1 MKLTILGSGT
11 SFGVPVIACDCKVCK
26 SDKAQDKRLRASALL
41 CIDNKNFLID
51 VGPDFRTQALRAK
64 LHHLD
69 AVFLTH
75 SHADHIHGIDDLRI
89 FSHKNS
95 GAMNSDKEIAA
106 HYPET
111 AGAGLAMYMNSES
124 LDHVK
129 KNFHYIFMNHE
140 KGGGTPKLNLVSV
153 DNYSARNPLLL
164 GNLQVV
170 PILMVH
176 GFMNTTGW
184 VFTQFL
190 PESMQNL
197 PQNEQTLNQTK
208 KHSIAYLTDCNFIS
222 DESIERVK
230 NAVGGGVLDHLVI
243 DALRV
248 RPHSTHNS
256 FDQALLYADK
266 IGAVHTWFTHMS
278 HDFFHTQIQEYIDKN
293 LDKYK
298 NLKKIVLSGGT
309 VSPAFDGLELFT

>member
-26 SDKAQDKRLRASALL
+26 SDNPLDKRLRASAIL
-41 CIDNKNFLID
+41 CVDKKNFLID

-95 GAMNSDKEIAA
+95 CAMNSDKEISA

-111 AGAGLAMYMNSES
+111 AGAGLSMYMNSES
-124 LDHVK
+124 LEHVK

-153 DNYSARNPLLL
+153 DKYSAQNPLQLE
-164 GNLQVV
+164 NLQVV
-170 PILMVH
+170 PVPMVH

-184 VFTQFL
+184 VFTQTL
-190 PESMQNL
+190 KENSQN
-197 PQNEQTLNQTK
+197 QIQTK
-208 KHSIAYLTDCNFIS
+208 THSIAYLTDCNFIS
-222 DESIERVK
+222 ENSIELVK
-230 NAVGGGVLDHLVI
+230 KAVNGGVLDHLVI

-256 FDQALLYADK
+256 FDQALFYADK

-278 HDFFHTQIQEYIDKN
+278 HDFFHSQIQEYIDKN
-293 LDKYK
+293 LEQYK

-309 VSPAFDGLELFT
+309 VSPAFDGLELFTQNS

>member
-11 SFGVPVIACDCKVCK
+11 SFGVPVIACDCRVCK
-26 SDKAQDKRLRASALL
+26 SDKAQNKRLRASALL
-41 CIDNKNFLID
+41 SAGGKNFLID
-51 VGPDFRTQALRAK
+51 VGPDFRTQALRAN

-95 GAMNSDKEIAA
+95 GAMNSDKEILA

-111 AGAGLAMYMNSES
+111 AGAGLSMYMNAES
-124 LDHVK
+124 LEHVK

-153 DNYSARNPLLL
+153 DGYSAQNPLQLE
-164 GNLQVV
+164 NLQVV
-170 PILMVH
+170 PVPMVH

-184 VFTQFL
+184 VFTQTQT
-190 PESMQNL
+190 ENAQNKIQ
-197 PQNEQTLNQTK
+197 PK

-222 DESIERVK
+222 EESLKTVK
-230 NAVGGGVLDHLVI
+230 TAVSGGVLDHLVI

-256 FDQALLYADK
+256 FDQALSYADQ

-278 HDFFHTQIQEYIDKN
+278 HDFFHSEIQDYIDKN
-293 LDKYK
+293 LDQYK
-298 NLKKIVLSGGT
+298 KLKKIVLAGGT
-309 VSPAFDGLELFT
+309 VSPAFDGLELFTQDS